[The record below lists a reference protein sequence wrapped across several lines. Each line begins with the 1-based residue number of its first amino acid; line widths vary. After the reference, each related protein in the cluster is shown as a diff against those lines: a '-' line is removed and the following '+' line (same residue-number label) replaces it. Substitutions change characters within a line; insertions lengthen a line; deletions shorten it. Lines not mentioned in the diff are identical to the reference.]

1 MDTVQP
7 PYPHFSWLAY
17 WLIIE
22 PPRVFAVHKSHHV
35 THQLVLTTSGAADIS
50 WETRSTETAFRAT
63 SGDIGFFPCDRREH
77 TLSIT
82 AAGDFSAYTVLLPA
96 GHVQRVCGE
105 EGLNPA
111 LNLPAIPSFR
121 DGLMQAS
128 LVRLSSRTEGRQ
140 ISEDIGDEIAARQI
154 VLRLCVLVGGSVP
167 EWQKDT
173 SVFTPVVMRQVVAS
187 IDAHLGVPLTLEC
200 MARTAGLSPGHF
212 ARKFHQSSG
221 ESLGRFINRRRVATS
236 FAMLRAGGLS
246 LAGIALEL
254 GFSSQSHFT
263 RLFSGLSGI
272 TPDQFRRLYRR
283 TSG

>member
-1 MDTVQP
+1 VDVHRS
-7 PYPHFSWLAY
+7 PYPHLSWLAY

-22 PPRVFAVHKSHHV
+22 PPCVFAVHQSRHV
-35 THQLVLTTSGAADIS
+35 THHLVLTTSGAADIS
-50 WETRSTETAFRAT
+50 WETHSVETAFRAT
-63 SGDIGFFPCDRREH
+63 SGDIGFFPSDRQEH

-82 AAGDFSAYTVLLPA
+82 VASDFSAYHVLLPA
-96 GHVQRVCGE
+96 VHVQRVCGE
-105 EGLNPA
+105 EGLSSVP
-111 LNLPAIPSFR
+111 NLRAIPSFR

-128 LVRLSSRTEGRQ
+128 LERLSSRTEGRQ
-140 ISEDIGDEIAARQI
+140 ISEEIGDEIAARQL
-154 VLRLCVLVGGSVP
+154 VLRLCVLVGGRVP

-173 SVFTPVVMRQVVAS
+173 SVFTPGVMRQVVAS

-200 MARTAGLSPGHF
+200 MARAVGLSPGHF

-221 ESLGRFINRRRVATS
+221 ESLGRFINRRRVGTS
-236 FAMLRAGGLS
+236 FAMLRAGGQS
-246 LAGIALEL
+246 LARIALEL

-272 TPDQFRRLYRR
+272 TPDQFRRLHRR